1 MEIERQLTYNSLQAM
16 DVVELERLIGGSPWF
31 SFARQVLLEKLS
43 LYGDEVFQTQLS
55 ANAIFLTSRAALY
68 KKVQE
73 RLHKSTVVEQVTE
86 VVPQAEKI
94 TPVAEAAAPQVEV
107 TAPQAEVTTSQA
119 EIAIP
124 QAATAEAVAATE
136 SFEQEK
142 EQLQMEWERLQQERE
157 KLKKER
163 EEFERQRDGA
173 ERVVVAGGDFF
184 SREDLKSLS
193 PDEDMEVQ
201 LKSTSLSTL
210 APRHSEHKKAEIKKS
225 STIDYSSV
233 IGPDGKVNFNDLAFY
248 TETLGHIYAQQGLF
262 EQAIDVF
269 SKLILLYPQKSAYF
283 AALVKDLKKKSTE

>member
-86 VVPQAEKI
+86 VAPQAEKI
-94 TPVAEAAAPQVEV
+94 TPVAEAAAPVAAA
-107 TAPQAEVTTSQA
+107 TPQAE
-119 EIAIP
+119 
-124 QAATAEAVAATE
+124 AATE

-163 EEFERQRDGA
+163 EEFERQRDGT

-210 APRHSEHKKAEIKKS
+210 APRHSEHKKAEIRKS

>member
-86 VVPQAEKI
+86 VAPQAEKI
-94 TPVAEAAAPQVEV
+94 TPVAEAAAPVAAA
-107 TAPQAEVTTSQA
+107 TPQAEAVTQV
-119 EIAIP
+119 
-124 QAATAEAVAATE
+124 ATAEAATE

-163 EEFERQRDGA
+163 EEFERERDGA

-210 APRHSEHKKAEIKKS
+210 APRHSEHKKAEIRKS

>member
-86 VVPQAEKI
+86 VAPAVE
-94 TPVAEAAAPQVEV
+94 TAAPQVEV

-163 EEFERQRDGA
+163 EEFERQRDGT

-210 APRHSEHKKAEIKKS
+210 APRHSEHKKAEIRKS

>member
-1 MEIERQLTYNSLQAM
+1 M

-86 VVPQAEKI
+86 VAPQAEKI
-94 TPVAEAAAPQVEV
+94 TPVAEAAAPVAAA
-107 TAPQAEVTTSQA
+107 TPQAE
-119 EIAIP
+119 
-124 QAATAEAVAATE
+124 AATE

-163 EEFERQRDGA
+163 EEFERQRDGT

-210 APRHSEHKKAEIKKS
+210 APRHSEHKKAEIRKS

>member
-86 VVPQAEKI
+86 VVPQVEKI
-94 TPVAEAAAPQVEV
+94 TPVAEAAAPVAAA
-107 TAPQAEVTTSQA
+107 TPQAEAVTQV
-119 EIAIP
+119 
-124 QAATAEAVAATE
+124 ATAEAVAATE

-163 EEFERQRDGA
+163 EEFEKQRDGA

-210 APRHSEHKKAEIKKS
+210 APRHSEHKKAEIRKS
-225 STIDYSSV
+225 STVDYSSV

>member
-86 VVPQAEKI
+86 VAPQAEKI
-94 TPVAEAAAPQVEV
+94 TPVAEAAAPVAAA
-107 TAPQAEVTTSQA
+107 TPQAEAVTQV
-119 EIAIP
+119 
-124 QAATAEAVAATE
+124 ATAEAATE

-163 EEFERQRDGA
+163 EEFERERDGA

-210 APRHSEHKKAEIKKS
+210 APRHSEHKRAEIRKS